1 MRERTMLLTS
11 AGLGVATA
19 YLLDP
24 ASGNR
29 RRRRIGDALV
39 HAAHETTGAIST
51 VGRDFRNRTR
61 GIVASARRTIRRE
74 RPSDIVLRERVRAAL
89 GRVASHPHAVQVEA
103 RNGHVILSGQIQAA
117 EEHRLVYAVQA
128 VAGVNDV
135 ETRFDTHT
143 HSAGVLSL
151 PGGPSRSR
159 TETRLDMQQ
168 RNWAPAT
175 RAIVG
180 ASGAALIVVGARR
193 RDWIGLGL
201 AAAGSALFARAVT
214 NLEFRRLVGIGAG
227 RRAIDED
234 LVRMKTALETGRRAH
249 DASASTLNAAGAGV
263 QDR

>member
-1 MRERTMLLTS
+1 MRERTMMLTS

-135 ETRFDTHT
+135 ETVRHSHAFRRCPVAARRSVALANRDAVGHAAAQLGAGHAGHRGRFRRGAHCRW
-143 HSAGVLSL
+143 SATS
-151 PGGPSRSR
+151 
-159 TETRLDMQQ
+159 RLD
-168 RNWAPAT
+168 
-175 RAIVG
+175 RAR
-180 ASGAALIVVGARR
+180 ARR
-193 RDWIGLGL
+193 G
-201 AAAGSALFARAVT
+201 
-214 NLEFRRLVGIGAG
+214 GIGAVRASRHQPGVPAPG
-227 RRAIDED
+227 RHRC
-234 LVRMKTALETGRRAH
+234 RPPCHR
-249 DASASTLNAAGAGV
+249 
-263 QDR
+263 